1 MTDEELGRL
10 RAGCAHAL
18 TGHKPISVK
27 RALSDLAAATPDA
40 LEFDRY
46 GRGGWL
52 EEFEARVAG
61 ELGKEAAVFLP
72 SGTLA
77 QLIALRVWCDAA
89 HARTIAFHPTSHL
102 EIHESRAYAMLHDL
116 RALPIGSAQR
126 LMTPED
132 VRAIAE
138 PLGAFLIELPQREIG
153 GQLPAWER
161 LLEICGSARAS
172 GARLHLDGA
181 RLWEAAPFYD
191 RSHAEIA
198 ALFDSVYVS
207 FYKGLGALPEQCW
220 RGPPR
225 L

>member
-1 MTDEELGRL
+1 VTDEELGRL
-10 RAGCAHAL
+10 RAACAHAL

-89 HARTIAFHPTSHL
+89 HARTIAFHRRPTWK
-102 EIHESRAYAMLHDL
+102 YTN
-116 RALPIGSAQR
+116 RALTR
-126 LMTPED
+126 CCT
-132 VRAIAE
+132 
-138 PLGAFLIELPQREIG
+138 
-153 GQLPAWER
+153 
-161 LLEICGSARAS
+161 ICARCRSVPRS
-172 GARLHLDGA
+172 G
-181 RLWEAAPFYD
+181 
-191 RSHAEIA
+191 
-198 ALFDSVYVS
+198 
-207 FYKGLGALPEQCW
+207 
-220 RGPPR
+220 
-225 L
+225 